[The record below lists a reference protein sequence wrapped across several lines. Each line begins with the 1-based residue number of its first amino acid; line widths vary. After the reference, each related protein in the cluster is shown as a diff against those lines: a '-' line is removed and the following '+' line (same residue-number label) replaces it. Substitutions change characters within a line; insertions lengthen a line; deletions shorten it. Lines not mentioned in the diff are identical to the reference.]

1 MFEFF
6 AKDPVAYK
14 KKTSEAVERLKYI
27 ISKLSDNLIN
37 VFRLDSEEGGQD
49 IELTIL
55 RAFLN
60 CKHLLS
66 LCSRISRAFFFSLC
80 LIEYNKVIVLNF
92 SFKLVK
98 TNTTRI

>member
-1 MFEFF
+1 MFSSDNQLEKLIAESKMFENF
-6 AKDPVAYK
+6 AKDPVLYQ
-14 KKTSEAVERLKYI
+14 KKTNEAVERLKYI

-60 CKHLLS
+60 CKPVFGTLG
-66 LCSRISRAFFFSLC
+66 
-80 LIEYNKVIVLNF
+80 NKNIYKVQ
-92 SFKLVK
+92 
-98 TNTTRI
+98 

>member
-1 MFEFF
+1 MNYSNFNNNSDRQLENLIIDSKMFEYF
-6 AKDPVAYK
+6 AKDPVAYQ
-14 KKTSEAVERLKYI
+14 KKTNEAVERLKYI

-60 CKHLLS
+60 C
-66 LCSRISRAFFFSLC
+66 
-80 LIEYNKVIVLNF
+80 N
-92 SFKLVK
+92 
-98 TNTTRI
+98 

>member
-1 MFEFF
+1 MFEYF
-6 AKDPVAYK
+6 AKDPVAYQ
-14 KKTSEAVERLKYI
+14 KKTNEAVERLKYI

-60 CKHLLS
+60 CKIR
-66 LCSRISRAFFFSLC
+66 C
-80 LIEYNKVIVLNF
+80 
-92 SFKLVK
+92 
-98 TNTTRI
+98 

>member
-1 MFEFF
+1 MFDFI
-6 AKDPVAYK
+6 KDVNAYK
-14 KKTSEAVERLKYI
+14 SKIKEATERLKYI

-60 CKHLLS
+60 CIKNYY
-66 LCSRISRAFFFSLC
+66 F
-80 LIEYNKVIVLNF
+80 Y
-92 SFKLVK
+92 
-98 TNTTRI
+98 